1 MLPHKYYII
10 NQIFLKNPEKS
21 GVVDT
26 FMIEK
31 NIDVY
36 DKLIEEIIKYC
47 NNKDYILPEIIV
59 STFEYMLNNRIPR
72 LNKERVSIQM
82 IVDWIS
88 TESIKGNDFIIT
100 IREINF
106 DIYYFSNEEH
116 YDIYTESVTEISAP
130 LSINDLDDLEKI
142 DFLSDT
148 EDICSGISDCD
159 DTYDFVDADFLPD
172 NSLTK
177 TELIYDSDP
186 GYDTHDSFNMDDLDF
201 LPEETTTKKKK
212 KKLI

>member
-72 LNKERVSIQM
+72 LNKERVNIQM

-116 YDIYTESVTEISAP
+116 CDIYTESVTEISSP
-130 LSINDLDDLEKI
+130 LSIKDLDDLEKI

-148 EDICSGISDCD
+148 EDICSCISDCD

-172 NSLTK
+172 NSLNKTK
-177 TELIYDSDP
+177 LIYDSDP
-186 GYDTHDSFNMDDLDF
+186 GYDTHDSFDMDDLDF

-212 KKLI
+212 KN